1 MIPRNVIKFYN
12 HDKVYIEEPFFQQ
25 IERKRRER
33 LEMKAREFLLLHSEK
48 KQKCSL
54 LNVLKNRF
62 YEKHSAEKHP
72 SRSDVPFLTSKC
84 QKTQTVDP
92 LTKFENLTKSI
103 KKLQGEKREP
113 FALLLFRG

>member
-72 SRSDVPFLTSKC
+72 SRFRRAFSHLKMSKNPNGGPF
-84 QKTQTVDP
+84 D
-92 LTKFENLTKSI
+92 EI
-103 KKLQGEKREP
+103 
-113 FALLLFRG
+113 